1 MNELKSKFIAG
12 GNQNGYETEVLEK
25 IWADWEKFA
34 SYAFNKSHAT
44 CYSWVAY
51 QTAYLKANF
60 PAEYMAAVL
69 SRNLADI
76 TKLTGFM
83 DECKAMKIEVKGPDV
98 NESFTK
104 FGVNRQG
111 DIRFGLAAIKGI
123 GTNVVNDIIA
133 AREEGGPFTSIYDFV
148 ERVNLSSLNRRT
160 IESLAL
166 AGAFDCFEGLDREDF
181 FAKNNKDESFTEVII
196 RYGQLFQNDK
206 KQKSASLF
214 GDEDESLTIAARP
227 EPIKGE
233 KWSDIERLNKEK
245 DLVGM
250 YLSAHPLDTY
260 FMEINYGCGTIK
272 ELIEGEPAEGKEI
285 AIGGI
290 VTGYETRMTKKGGQ
304 FGILKIE
311 DYTGSTELKFFGQD
325 FIEFNKYGHVGI
337 AIRVHGRFQKRY
349 NSEELVFKVTNIK
362 LLQDIKGQVISNI
375 TLQINKDDIT
385 PELHELLVDLIK
397 SSTEDRCTLQI
408 EITDESIGRTIT
420 LTSGVKIPVNK
431 KLIDKLNQ
439 QRINFTINQ

>member
-1 MNELKSKFIAG
+1 
-12 GNQNGYETEVLEK
+12 
-25 IWADWEKFA
+25 
-34 SYAFNKSHAT
+34 
-44 CYSWVAY
+44 
-51 QTAYLKANF
+51 
-60 PAEYMAAVL
+60 
-69 SRNLADI
+69 
-76 TKLTGFM
+76 
-83 DECKAMKIEVKGPDV
+83 
-98 NESFTK
+98 
-104 FGVNRQG
+104 
-111 DIRFGLAAIKGI
+111 
-123 GTNVVNDIIA
+123 
-133 AREEGGPFTSIYDFV
+133 
-148 ERVNLSSLNRRT
+148 
-160 IESLAL
+160 
-166 AGAFDCFEGLDREDF
+166 
-181 FAKNNKDESFTEVII
+181 
-196 RYGQLFQNDK
+196 
-206 KQKSASLF
+206 
-214 GDEDESLTIAARP
+214 
-227 EPIKGE
+227 
-233 KWSDIERLNKEK
+233 
-245 DLVGM
+245 M